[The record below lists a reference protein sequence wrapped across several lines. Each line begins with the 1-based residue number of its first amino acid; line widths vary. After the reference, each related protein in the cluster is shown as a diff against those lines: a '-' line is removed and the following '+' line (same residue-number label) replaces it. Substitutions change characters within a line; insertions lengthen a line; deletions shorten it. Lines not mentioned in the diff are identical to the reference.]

1 MVHIK
6 KTLNKVLK
14 MISFILKVKEWKVTN
29 KLIKELLCLVQN
41 VVKKCG
47 EFLERF
53 IWGKASVRKCNED
66 FQVKQFK
73 DKKNVSIEFLKNQL
87 TTANSIKLCTY

>member
-53 IWGKASVRKCNED
+53 I
-66 FQVKQFK
+66 
-73 DKKNVSIEFLKNQL
+73 
-87 TTANSIKLCTY
+87 